1 MPYMP
6 IIFRIVK
13 IDYKSDKILNKYS
26 QEPPLFTNAEIIKM
40 LISQVI
46 RKKQTLS
53 FKQIL
58 SGQEFLNIEDQNA
71 QFKWL
76 VDNGL
81 DRKSP

>member
-1 MPYMP
+1 MS
-6 IIFRIVK
+6 IISRIVK
-13 IDYKSDKILNKYS
+13 IDYKLDKILNQYN
-26 QEPPLFTNAEIIKM
+26 QEFPLFTNAEIIKM
-40 LISQVI
+40 PIPQVI

-58 SGQEFLNIEDQNA
+58 SDQEFLDIEDQNA

-81 DRKSP
+81 DRKRPQ